1 MDGLIIRLLQSS
13 SNWKS
18 VVGWEVGEGSLQIGI
33 SDLSHCTA
41 IQDGMS
47 AFPEGEAVLHSPA
60 QSCAWGPC
68 PVLV

>member
-1 MDGLIIRLLQSS
+1 M
-13 SNWKS
+13 
-18 VVGWEVGEGSLQIGI
+18 VGWEVGEGSLQIGI